1 MEIIGKLLLKLP
13 TQSGVGRNGNTWQKG
28 EFVIETIEE
37 QYPKKVCATLW
48 GDKLDMLDK
57 VNIGDTVKEDT
68 LIAGVNLNTVL
79 TAMNTLNGEIDALDK
94 EIASA
99 ADDGI
104 EGILTDHP
112 LSEDLAEAL
121 AASKIPLVAIGNSD
135 DRLFRRKASVA
146 FLEVDNAE
154 IGRLGASYLLSL
166 GRYRTYGFVPDLT
179 PTRWSRHRLRGF
191 RSLLRENG
199 HAVSVFSSSADEDSR
214 LYHDNLVQ
222 WVNGLQKPAAV
233 MLVGDYRAGD
243 VFDACA
249 RLQLNIP
256 EDVAILGVD
265 NNPVLCD
272 SLVPSLTSIEPAFE
286 QEGFAAARTL
296 DRLMKRRGKPTK
308 PEIIRFPPIRV
319 VERESTTPVPTSA
332 LLVQRALDFI
342 SANAHKGI
350 GVKDVV
356 EELGVSR
363 RLADLRFHQYCGKSI
378 LETITDQRMSKVRR
392 LLSTTRLSMGKI
404 ASTCG
409 FNSPKHLSV
418 AFRKKFNCSMS
429 DYRNRRK

>member
-1 MEIIGKLLLKLP
+1 MKSPNRKKNVILSFRIANVP
-13 TQSGVGRNGNTWQKG
+13 S
-28 EFVIETIEE
+28 IETFNGTLR
-37 QYPKKVCATLW
+37 YLKSNARWNVHLFTAPK
-48 GDKLDMLDK
+48 
-57 VNIGDTVKEDT
+57 
-68 LIAGVNLNTVL
+68 VL
-79 TAMNTLNGEIDALDK
+79 SPKAIDA
-94 EIASA
+94 A

-112 LSEDLAEAL
+112 LDEDIAESL

-135 DRLFRRKASVA
+135 DRLFRRKDNVA
-146 FLEVDNAE
+146 FLEMDNFE
-154 IGRLGASYLLSL
+154 IGRMGARYLLSL
-166 GRYRTYGFVPDLT
+166 GRYRTYGFVPDLS

-191 RSLLRENG
+191 RSLLHENG
-199 HAVSVFSSSADEDSR
+199 HVVSVFSSSADEDSR

-249 RLQLNIP
+249 RLQLSIP

-319 VERESTTPVPTSA
+319 VERESTAPTITGSQ
-332 LLVQRALDFI
+332 LVDRALDFI
-342 SANAHKGI
+342 RENIASPFSA
-350 GVKDVV
+350 KDIAKR
-356 EELGVSR
+356 LGVSPS
-363 RLADLRFHQYCGKSI
+363 LLVLRFRQFEKTTVQAAIVNH
-378 LETITDQRMSKVRR
+378 R
-392 LLSTTRLSMGKI
+392 LKAACEKLRGTRLSVSRI
-404 ASTCG
+404 AVLCG
-409 FNSPKHLSV
+409 FSSANRLTHVFTARYGMSPR
-418 AFRKKFNCSMS
+418 A
-429 DYRNRRK
+429 YRASAAPGSGTRSRAPSAGSAAASGKGG